1 MSGSPSDPIPRAE
14 PAGPTGAAASPR
26 WVRLLVFAA
35 FCAAALVLLR
45 DVGHG
50 RRPRLV
56 GDIWEHWL
64 IAESFHSHGTPDLQ
78 PQDMDAVYAEA
89 RRHGLVPP
97 PKPYAYETAPDGR
110 LYGMHFWAYA
120 ACGVPAKAYL
130 HWAGQC
136 ELAWPALSNAM
147 WFLLAIGTVL
157 FGSSRPPGERFA
169 LVGLAA
175 AGPAWH
181 YVAWSGSEL
190 FSWAFVLI
198 GVSAY
203 RDRRYGWAGA
213 AAGAAALQNPPI
225 ILFGGV
231 AVLAALV
238 ERRWRCAAGAT
249 AGTAIGL
256 LPYAFFLYH
265 FGKPNLI
272 AVDHVRTE
280 YVSWIRGWSQ
290 LTDLSQGLLP
300 FAPVVLAAGVFG
312 AGRLAAGRDPRGLL
326 LLVATVGVAVG
337 TQVSQNWNSSCDGLQ
352 RYLVWLIPLVAGVA
366 VAGIAPAGAGGPRLW
381 ALGATAVLIQS
392 GLITAYAKTGATA
405 EGYLGHSKMAK
416 WVLTRY
422 PEGYWAEYE
431 VFIERTRHSDDWP
444 LTPSEYP
451 VGFVRGDGTVSKML
465 LDPESVENV
474 AARYQVDPGYMTELR
489 AEAAGRTGLFY
500 AHPPHGAV
508 RVR

>member
-1 MSGSPSDPIPRAE
+1 
-14 PAGPTGAAASPR
+14 
-26 WVRLLVFAA
+26 
-35 FCAAALVLLR
+35 
-45 DVGHG
+45 
-50 RRPRLV
+50 
-56 GDIWEHWL
+56 
-64 IAESFHSHGTPDLQ
+64 
-78 PQDMDAVYAEA
+78 MDTVYAEA
-89 RRHGLVPP
+89 RRHGLEPP

-130 HWAGQC
+130 RWAGQS
-136 ELAWPALSNAM
+136 ELAWPALSNVL

-175 AGPAWH
+175 AGPAWQ
-181 YVAWSGSEL
+181 YVIWSGSEL

-213 AAGAAALQNPPI
+213 AAGTAALQNPPI

-231 AVLAALV
+231 VVLAALV
-238 ERRWRCAAGAT
+238 ERRWRCAVRAAL
-249 AGTAIGL
+249 GTALGL

-280 YVSWIRGWSQ
+280 YISWMRSWSQ
-290 LTDLSQGLLP
+290 LADLSQGLLP
-300 FAPVVLAAGVFG
+300 FAPVVLVAGAFG
-312 AGRLAAGRDPRGLL
+312 AIRLAAVRDVRGLL
-326 LLVATVGVAVG
+326 LLIATVAVAVG
-337 TQVSQNWNSSCDGLQ
+337 TQVSQNWNSSCDGMQ

-366 VAGIAPAGAGGPRLW
+366 VAGVAPTGVAPTGASGLRLW
-381 ALGATAVLIQS
+381 VLGAAAILIQS
-392 GLITAYAKTGATA
+392 GLISVYAKTGATA
-405 EGYLGHSKMAK
+405 EEYLGHSKMAK
-416 WVLTRY
+416 WVLTHY
-422 PEGYWAEYE
+422 PRGYWAEHE

-444 LTPSEYP
+444 MTPSEYP
-451 VGFVRGDGTVSKML
+451 VVFVRADGTVSKML

-474 AARYQVDPGYMTELR
+474 AARYQVDPGYMTALR
-489 AEAAGRTGLFY
+489 AEAAGRVGLFY
-500 AHPPHGAV
+500 THPPHGAV